1 MIPVYVG
8 FVLLVLVLVT
18 LDLKLLHRRDSEV
31 TMGTALK
38 WVAVWVGL
46 GLAFN
51 VAIYFMYEHHWRG
64 LGKAPNVVLTGGQAA
79 IQFLTAYLVEESLSV
94 DNMFV
99 FAVIFNYFRVPLKYQ
114 HRVLFWGIV
123 GALVMRG
130 VMIAIGTALIQ
141 SLDWI
146 IYVFGG
152 ILLWTA
158 WKMFRSGE
166 DSVEPMKNPM
176 VKLARRLIPMSEDY
190 HEDRFTTIIDGR
202 KYATPLFIVLLVIE
216 STDVLFAVDS
226 IPAVFGVTHDP
237 FIVFTSNIFAI
248 LGLRALYFA
257 LAGVLDSFK
266 YLKTALVV
274 LLAFIGVKM
283 LASGHYHMPPLV
295 SLGIVFAILGTGIGA
310 SIWAGRTKP

>member
-1 MIPVYVG
+1 MR
-8 FVLLVLVLVT
+8 
-18 LDLKLLHRRDSEV
+18 K
-31 TMGTALK
+31 ALK

-51 VAIYFMYEHHWRG
+51 VAVYFIYETHWRG
-64 LGKAPNVVLTGGQAA
+64 LGRAPNVELTGAQAA
-79 IQFLTAYLVEESLSV
+79 IQYLTAYLVEESLSV

-99 FAVIFNYFRVPLKYQ
+99 FAVIFNYFRVPLKHQ

-130 VMIAIGTALIQ
+130 IMIAVGTQLIH
-141 SLDWI
+141 SFDWV

-166 DSVEPMKNPM
+166 DSVEPMKNPL

-190 HEDRFTTIIDGR
+190 HEDRFTTVIDGR
-202 KYATPLFIVLLVIE
+202 RYATPLFIVLLVIE

-257 LAGVLDSFK
+257 LAGVLDTFR

-274 LLAFIGVKM
+274 LLAFIGLKM
-283 LASGHYHMPPLV
+283 LASGHYPMPPLL

-310 SIWAGRTKP
+310 SLWAARRQA